1 MHNSCKRGAA
11 FDSRTQERSRLG
23 PERYTNLCNEV
34 KHSWLTGKM
43 YQKMYQRCIKDTDAK
58 IKESE
63 RQ

>member
-11 FDSRTQERSRLG
+11 FDSRTQKRSRLG

-43 YQKMYQRCIKDTDAK
+43 YQRCIKDTDAK